1 VHQTKLRSQCRENID
16 TLRNRIVEFDE
27 RDVSSN
33 RDLVD
38 VMLDL
43 LTTAPPTAM
52 PLLPDHSNANNNE
65 PRHDDDLDDVVLEQ
79 VE

>member
-1 VHQTKLRSQCRENID
+1 
-16 TLRNRIVEFDE
+16 
-27 RDVSSN
+27 VSSN